1 MAAPFGSRRRLK
13 AEAES
18 GLFAKFGC
26 GRPTRCRSRST
37 VRGAQAFCAARE
49 MNGLCT
55 KGLNHKFGMPQ
66 EQF

>member
-55 KGLNHKFGMPQ
+55 
-66 EQF
+66 